1 MKAGISKLAAGVA
14 LGGALMAGLAGCD
27 PQSLP
32 DVSQLPFM
40 DKTPSV
46 AEGLAASTA
55 SDASLTAPT
64 IREDGVLTVGIDAD
78 ASLAPM
84 CISGSDDSISGI
96 DIDLASAIADQLDLK
111 VKFVSIVG
119 TDDATANSCDIVMN
133 VSPESVSDSTVV
145 GSYAESASAFFH
157 KGDEGTVTVADLTG
171 KKVGVQSG
179 SVSER
184 ALSKTGLDMTKT
196 PYTNLNE
203 AFEALEA
210 GEIDYVLCDAYAGA
224 FLAHGYT
231 DLAFAG
237 TLDMPATRGIAV
249 ASSNTELQTAIQQA
263 LDEVLS
269 NGSYE
274 AVRARWIGAFPTLTT
289 DQQIVDIPE
298 AESSTE
304 DSEETDS
311 EETEGSDSDSTE
323 QTPDE
328 AGSNAVTL

>member
-1 MKAGISKLAAGVA
+1 MRPAKPARRLSASLYGQDA
-14 LGGALMAGLAGCD
+14 LGRRRTCREHGVGCV
-27 PQSLP
+27 P
-32 DVSQLPFM
+32 D
-40 DKTPSV
+40 
-46 AEGLAASTA
+46 
-55 SDASLTAPT
+55 
-64 IREDGVLTVGIDAD
+64 
-78 ASLAPM
+78 
-84 CISGSDDSISGI
+84 SDDSISGI